1 MRCPFLLRVVSD
13 VLQLNSTWLI
23 FLIKQIQHQQSRM
36 AEDNETLPPTNQEE
50 KFNGLFPLVITIISI
65 ITIVGNLLVIV
76 TLYKKPRT
84 ELRIVSNSLVLN
96 LAIADLM
103 MGLVGEP
110 LWISLHWVDGGVSMM
125 LMSDSPSTLYV
136 TTRSVLV
143 ITATAS
149 RCTLFFLTV
158 ERYVALEMPLRREKL
173 FGGMALKL
181 YIFLIWLD
189 GSVTALLI
197 SFHDTNAIRLIFYIL
212 PQFELV
218 VIFVLYV
225 RMFIIIRK
233 FNKILLANE
242 VRQPLVQSG
251 DAFKLARKR
260 EFSFA
265 KNIFLLVGTFLLCY
279 LPFSVTR
286 VVEYFSDGVRTS
298 LFFQE
303 LLLILYVSKCALDPI
318 LYTFI
323 IPGYRWRVKEMVY
336 NFAKTCA
343 DRLPSASNGAGN
355 P

>member
-1 MRCPFLLRVVSD
+1 
-13 VLQLNSTWLI
+13 
-23 FLIKQIQHQQSRM
+23 M

-50 KFNGLFPLVITIISI
+50 KLNGLFPLVIAIIAI

-103 MGLVGEP
+103 MGFVGEP

-218 VIFVLYV
+218 VIFVL
-225 RMFIIIRK
+225 
-233 FNKILLANE
+233 
-242 VRQPLVQSG
+242 
-251 DAFKLARKR
+251 
-260 EFSFA
+260 
-265 KNIFLLVGTFLLCY
+265 
-279 LPFSVTR
+279 
-286 VVEYFSDGVRTS
+286 
-298 LFFQE
+298 
-303 LLLILYVSKCALDPI
+303 
-318 LYTFI
+318 
-323 IPGYRWRVKEMVY
+323 
-336 NFAKTCA
+336 
-343 DRLPSASNGAGN
+343 
-355 P
+355 

>member
-1 MRCPFLLRVVSD
+1 
-13 VLQLNSTWLI
+13 
-23 FLIKQIQHQQSRM
+23 M

-50 KFNGLFPLVITIISI
+50 KFNGLFPLVIAIISI
-65 ITIVGNLLVIV
+65 ITIVVNLLVIV

-125 LMSDSPSTLYV
+125 LTSDSPSTLCV

-143 ITATAS
+143 IAAIAS

-189 GSVTALLI
+189 GLVNALLI
-197 SFHDTNAIRLIFYIL
+197 SFPFHTKAIRLIFFIL